1 MAPPAME
8 AGNSVVTFN
17 LLATPESKEIM
28 FNFFSSSFSDINILP
43 CWLSQFRKAKL
54 RQPTGQILSNFSRSH
69 KEFKTYTFV
78 FDLDFNYLCM
88 Y

>member
-1 MAPPAME
+1 MAPPTME

-28 FNFFSSSFSDINILP
+28 FNFFSSRFSDINILP

-54 RQPTGQILSNFSRSH
+54 RQPTGQRLSNVRRQQ
-69 KEFKTYTFV
+69 K
-78 FDLDFNYLCM
+78 N
-88 Y
+88 